1 MSEEKL
7 SPTRI
12 NLIAWDITDGVNDPE
27 DAKRLMRT
35 FVAHVRDEDP
45 IPPVLK
51 HHFADAFD
59 RFLSEDQT
67 LERALG
73 LHTKSG
79 RRVRMLEKHQK
90 AALLVL
96 RHRLTGRTL
105 NNAAILV
112 SEKVHLTK
120 NRVENAWAKH
130 KYPALEKESMNRAL
144 KNPDRRAHWTQQEE
158 ARLRKM
164 YRGYIVDAPQN

>member
-1 MSEEKL
+1 MSEQKL
-7 SPTRI
+7 SPTWI
-12 NLIAWDITDGVNDPE
+12 NLIAWDIADGVNDPE

-35 FVAHVRDEDP
+35 FVTHVRDEDP
-45 IPPVLK
+45 IPHVLK
-51 HHFADAFD
+51 RHFANAFD
-59 RFLSEDQT
+59 RFLSDDQT

-112 SEKVHLTK
+112 SEKIHLAK
-120 NRVENAWAKH
+120 NRVEDAWGKH
-130 KYPALEKESMNRAL
+130 KANALDEEMVNRAQ
-144 KNPDRRAHWTQQEE
+144 KSPDGKAHFTRREE
-158 ARLRKM
+158 ALLKKM
-164 YRGYIVDAPQN
+164 YRGIS